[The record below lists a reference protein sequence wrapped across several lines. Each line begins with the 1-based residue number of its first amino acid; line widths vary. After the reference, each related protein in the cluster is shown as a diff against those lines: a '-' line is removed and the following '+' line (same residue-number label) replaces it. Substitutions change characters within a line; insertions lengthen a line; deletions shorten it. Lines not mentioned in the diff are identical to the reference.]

1 MLRKPV
7 EELSSKI
14 DPSIVSAINEVGD
27 AWMLLI
33 LWSCAHGVTRFDS
46 LQRELGVARNILS
59 ERLRRLVEHGLVTK
73 TPIADGAR
81 RMEYRLTPKGESV
94 QPALDALADWSRRWT
109 ASCAAGGG
117 APAKPAS
124 LRAAE

>member
-7 EELSSKI
+7 EDLSSNI

-33 LWSCAHGVTRFDS
+33 LWSCAHGITRFDS
-46 LQRELGVARNILS
+46 FQRELGVARNILS
-59 ERLRRLVEHGLVTK
+59 ERLRRLVQNGLVTK

-94 QPALDALADWSRRWT
+94 QPALDALADWARKW
-109 ASCAAGGG
+109 AEADGAGGG
-117 APAKPAS
+117 HPGKSAK
-124 LRAAE
+124 LQAAE